1 MHRSAPTEGAAP
13 IATVALVLLLGCRGT
28 GTSPSPSPLP
38 SAQEAAAA
46 KSALPDAAPPR
57 DGLVN
62 LLYFTPAKV
71 AVSSKVANPKDFPEH
86 LVDGKAATAWNGK
99 TGDLVGGFVAFR
111 VPKDA
116 HVDHLRLS
124 AGFDATSKA
133 GEDLFLANHRVAQVR
148 VERDGQ
154 LVKSFPLDP
163 AVRAP
168 QVLRIDGPGGDYRI
182 VVEKVVSGTKTAWK
196 ELALSELAVLGSPGK
211 ERHEHAILPL
221 VVVGDLSSA
230 PPPKL
235 GVDTG
240 SLAEGP
246 YASVDAFCKAHTKA
260 IAPRFLAGKD
270 DYPAFIEPPYC
281 EKRGPLG
288 GTLGEP
294 FLEGTFVQVVE
305 YDQVETRVALR
316 TKAGVF
322 VTKVVVGIEELRNP
336 GCAGHVSASP
346 GKVELVPTALG
357 PALEI
362 EHVRERYENP
372 FPRVLPNGDLEPTP
386 GSFTREKTASLC
398 RVDGAGA
405 VRCAGTLVAS
415 GRVTF
420 DSYVE
425 NPGAPF
431 TMMKGRKVHPSGE
444 ISYE

>member
-1 MHRSAPTEGAAP
+1 MHDAVAVAVAIS
-13 IATVALVLLLGCRGT
+13 VALVGCRGT
-28 GTSPSPSPLP
+28 GSSPSPAPGT
-38 SAQEAAAA
+38 SAGAASSAVGKSLGTSAA
-46 KSALPDAAPPR
+46 DAAVPR
-57 DGLVN
+57 EGLVN
-62 LLYFTPAKV
+62 LLYFTPSKV

-86 LVDGKAATAWNGK
+86 LVDGKPATAWNGK

-116 HVDHLRLS
+116 HVDHVSLS
-124 AGFDATSKA
+124 AGFDATSKT
-133 GEDLFLANHRVAQVR
+133 GEDLFLANHRVAQVK

-163 AVRAP
+163 SVRTP

-182 VVEKVVSGTKTAWK
+182 VVEKVVPGTKAAWK

-211 ERHEHAILPL
+211 DRLVRAVLPV

-235 GVDTG
+235 GADTG
-240 SLAEGP
+240 AVAQGP
-246 YASVDAFCKAHTKA
+246 YPSVDAFCKAHTKA

-270 DYPAFIEPPYC
+270 DYPEYFAPPYC
-281 EKRGPLG
+281 RPLG
-288 GTLGEP
+288 PMKGTLGEP
-294 FLEGTFVQVVE
+294 FLEATLVNVME
-305 YDQVETRVALR
+305 YDQEETRVALR

-322 VTKVVVGIEELRNP
+322 VTKILVGVNEMRNP
-336 GCAGHVSASP
+336 GCAGHVGASFE
-346 GKVELVPTALG
+346 KLELVPTALG

-362 EHVRERYENP
+362 QHVFTRYENP

-386 GSFTREKTASLC
+386 GSNTREKTASLC
-398 RVDGAGA
+398 RADSAGV
-405 VRCAGTLVAS
+405 VRCEGTLVAS
-415 GRVTF
+415 GQSSIEDPV
-420 DSYVE
+420 
-425 NPGAPF
+425 APY

>member
-1 MHRSAPTEGAAP
+1 MNA
-13 IATVALVLLLGCRGT
+13 VALAVTISIALVGCRGSGNAPSPAPSKSDAASNT
-28 GTSPSPSPLP
+28 GQSAGTST
-38 SAQEAAAA
+38 A
-46 KSALPDAAPPR
+46 DAAVPR
-57 DGLVN
+57 EGLVN
-62 LLYFTPAKV
+62 LLYFTPSKV

-86 LVDGKAATAWNGK
+86 LVDGKPATAWNGK

-124 AGFDATSKA
+124 AGFDATAKA
-133 GEDLFLANHRVAQVR
+133 GEDLFLANHRITQVK

-163 AVRAP
+163 SVRTP

-182 VVEKVVSGTKTAWK
+182 VVEKVVPGTKAAWK

-211 ERHEHAILPL
+211 ERLAHAVLPV

-230 PPPKL
+230 PPPRL
-235 GVDTG
+235 GADTG
-240 SLAEGP
+240 SVAQGP
-246 YASVDAFCKAHTKA
+246 YPSVDAFCKAHTKA

-270 DYPAFIEPPYC
+270 DYPQYFEPPYC
-281 EKRGPLG
+281 KPIGPLT
-288 GTLGEP
+288 GTFGEP
-294 FLEGTFVQVVE
+294 FLEGTLVSVME
-305 YDQVETRVALR
+305 YDQEETRVALR

-322 VTKVVVGIEELRNP
+322 VTKVVVGVSEMRNP
-336 GCAGHVSASP
+336 GCAGHVGASFE
-346 GKVELVPTALG
+346 KLELGPTALG

-362 EHVRERYENP
+362 QHAFARYENP

-386 GSFTREKTASLC
+386 GSYTREKTASLC
-398 RVDGAGA
+398 RADAAGV
-405 VRCAGTLVAS
+405 VRCEGTLVAS
-415 GRVTF
+415 GRITF

-425 NPGAPF
+425 SPAAF
-431 TMMKGRKVHPSGE
+431 YTMMKGRKVHPSGE